1 MAMKKEI
8 LFLIVTFTLIYL
20 AMSFIFMTF
29 DPRNW
34 HLIGRIAF
42 VLSFISFSFMGLKNI
57 DG

>member
-1 MAMKKEI
+1 MKKEI

-29 DPRNW
+29 DPGNW
-34 HLIGRIAF
+34 HLIGRVAF

-57 DG
+57 NR

>member
-1 MAMKKEI
+1 MKKEI
-8 LFLIVTFTLIYL
+8 LFLIVIFTLIYL

-42 VLSFISFSFMGLKNI
+42 VLNFAWVSFMGLKNI
-57 DG
+57 DDE

>member
-1 MAMKKEI
+1 MKKEI

-29 DPRNW
+29 DPRSFG
-34 HLIGRIAF
+34 LVGRIAF

-57 DG
+57 DR

>member
-1 MAMKKEI
+1 MKKEI

-20 AMSFIFMTF
+20 AVSFIFMTF

-42 VLSFISFSFMGLKNI
+42 VLSFMLLSFTGLKNI

>member
-8 LFLIVTFTLIYL
+8 LFLIVIFILIYL

-29 DPRNW
+29 DPKNW

-42 VLSFISFSFMGLKNI
+42 MLSFISFSFMGLKNI

>member
-1 MAMKKEI
+1 MKKEI

-34 HLIGRIAF
+34 HLIGRTAF
-42 VLSFISFSFMGLKNI
+42 VLFFISFSFMGLKNI
-57 DG
+57 DDE